1 MKKKVFQFLARL
13 NKSLLPSYTKKK
25 LDLAKANK
33 VQMAIIG
40 WKLWVTK
47 NAL

>member
-1 MKKKVFQFLARL
+1 MKKKVFQLLARI
-13 NKSLLPSYTKKK
+13 NKKLLPSYTKKK
-25 LDLAKANK
+25 LDLAQANK
-33 VQMAIIG
+33 VQLAIIG